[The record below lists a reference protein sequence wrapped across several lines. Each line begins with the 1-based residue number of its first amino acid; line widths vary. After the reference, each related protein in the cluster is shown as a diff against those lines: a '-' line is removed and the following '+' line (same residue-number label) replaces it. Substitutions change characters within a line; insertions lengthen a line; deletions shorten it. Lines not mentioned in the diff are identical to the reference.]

1 MEIAHCLINGR
12 QPVLRASGTRG
23 CVSAG
28 TPEAFL
34 GLGVTGGGRQ
44 KLERSDM

>member
-1 MEIAHCLINGR
+1 MEVARRRINGR

-23 CVSAG
+23 CVEAG

-34 GLGVTGGGRQ
+34 GLGVTEGGRQ
-44 KLERSDM
+44 LLERSYV